1 MKPTIALITT
11 LLAALTTSFSVN
23 AQIYEYKD
31 ASGKT
36 VYTDQLPV
44 GVSSRTRDSG
54 ERATSSSGTQKSVAE
69 RDVEFKKR
77 QQDQKEASEKAQKE
91 AVSKNTIK
99 QGCASE
105 RQQLQLLESGE
116 RIATRDEKGERVY
129 MDDAQRAV
137 EIERTRKLVAEACK

>member
-36 VYTDQLPV
+36 VYTDQLPA
-44 GVSSRTRDSG
+44 GVSGRTRDSG
-54 ERATSSSGTQKSVAE
+54 ERAAASGSTQKSVAE

-77 QQDQKEASEKAQKE
+77 QQEQKAASEKAQKE
-91 AVSKNTIK
+91 TANKNTIQ

>member
-36 VYTDQLPV
+36 VYTDQLPA
-44 GVSSRTRDSG
+44 GVSGRTKDSG
-54 ERATSSSGTQKSVAE
+54 ERATTSGSTQKSVAE

-77 QQDQKEASEKAQKE
+77 QQEQKAAAEKNQKEAEKKSGLSQECVNAR
-91 AVSKNTIK
+91 
-99 QGCASE
+99 G
-105 RQQLQLLESGE
+105 QLQVYESGE
-116 RIATRDEKGERVY
+116 RIATRDAQGERVY
-129 MDDAQRAV
+129 LDDSQRAA
-137 EIERTRKLVAEACK
+137 EIERTRKFIAETCK

>member
-77 QQDQKEASEKAQKE
+77 QQEQKAATEKNQKEAEKKSGLSQECVNAR
-91 AVSKNTIK
+91 
-99 QGCASE
+99 G
-105 RQQLQLLESGE
+105 QLQVYESGE
-116 RIATRDEKGERVY
+116 RIATRDAQGERVY
-129 MDDAQRAV
+129 LDDSQRAA
-137 EIERTRKLVAEACK
+137 EIERTRKFITDNCK